1 MGYIDDATGN
11 VYARFYEYEGTM
23 PAMDSFKRYVK
34 RYGIPISI
42 YLDKHTTYKSP
53 QKAAFPLYDEEPL
66 SQFERAMK
74 ELGVKVSHAHSPQA
88 KGRIER
94 LFRTFQ
100 DRVVKEM
107 RLRGIKTIEEAN
119 KFLVNYL
126 PLYNKKFAVKP
137 KEKEDIH
144 RDIPKGINLD
154 RILCIKTERTL
165 RNDFTISHNGKLYQI
180 QDKIKASKVIVEERI
195 NGTMVVT
202 HNDRF
207 LKFNEI
213 TERPERQ
220 KKPFILRKKKIHKP
234 VADHPWKKIKDK
246 KWERNSWLWAA

>member
-1 MGYIDDATGN
+1 
-11 VYARFYEYEGTM
+11 M
-23 PAMDSFKRYVK
+23 PY
-34 RYGIPISI
+34 
-42 YLDKHTTYKSP
+42 
-53 QKAAFPLYDEEPL
+53 
-66 SQFERAMK
+66 
-74 ELGVKVSHAHSPQA
+74 
-88 KGRIER
+88 
-94 LFRTFQ
+94 
-100 DRVVKEM
+100 
-107 RLRGIKTIEEAN
+107 
-119 KFLVNYL
+119 
-126 PLYNKKFAVKP
+126 YNKKFAVKP